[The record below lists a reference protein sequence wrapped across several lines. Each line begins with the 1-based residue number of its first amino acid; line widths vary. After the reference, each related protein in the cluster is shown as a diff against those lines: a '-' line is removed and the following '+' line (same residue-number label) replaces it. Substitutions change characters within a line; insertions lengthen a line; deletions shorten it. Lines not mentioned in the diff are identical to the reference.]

1 MVVLPTDRERMLRH
15 LRDLDERIRAAAAAR
30 AGLEGTG
37 RDPYPSPIAAKI
49 AEAEA
54 ARIANRTQELFARP
68 AESQAAYIASI
79 LNRGGSNASD
89 FADAGNFDSYEAIR
103 RAMGQNVNPATVRPE
118 DLYARVGD
126 IKRDDHYSVGR
137 YPAPDIMEQLGLT
150 DVLPKES
157 LYRSMA
163 QLEGRGMKERIGM
176 QELRLNQA
184 LAGSRGARAGLYGA
198 VGAGSAMGLTAA
210 GQGVVALM
218 EYMQSGME
226 QAEQRE
232 ATPLA

>member
-1 MVVLPTDRERMLRH
+1 MVVLPTDRERMLRQ
-15 LRDLDERIRAAAAAR
+15 LRNLDERIRAAAAVR
-30 AGLEGTG
+30 AGLQSPGPG
-37 RDPYPSPIAAKI
+37 SQSNPIAAKI
-49 AEAEA
+49 AEAQA
-54 ARIANRTQELFARP
+54 ARIANRTQELSARP
-68 AESQAAYIASI
+68 VESQAAYIASI

-103 RAMGQNVNPATVRPE
+103 RVMGQNVNPATVQPE
-118 DLYARVGD
+118 ELISRVKALNDAQRRG
-126 IKRDDHYSVGR
+126 VAG
-137 YPAPDIMEQLGLT
+137 AQ
-150 DVLPKES
+150 
-157 LYRSMA
+157 A

-184 LAGSRGARAGLYGA
+184 LAKSRSARAGLYGA

>member
-1 MVVLPTDRERMLRH
+1 MLRH
-15 LRDLDERIRAAAAAR
+15 LRDLDERIRTAAAVR

-37 RDPYPSPIAAKI
+37 RGPYTSPIAAKI

-103 RAMGQNVNPATVRPE
+103 RVMGQNVNPATVQPE
-118 DLYARVGD
+118 ELISRVKALNDAQRRG
-126 IKRDDHYSVGR
+126 VAG
-137 YPAPDIMEQLGLT
+137 AQ
-150 DVLPKES
+150 
-157 LYRSMA
+157 A

-184 LAGSRGARAGLYGA
+184 LAGSRGARAGLYGT

-210 GQGVVALM
+210 GQGVIALM

-232 ATPLA
+232 VAPLA